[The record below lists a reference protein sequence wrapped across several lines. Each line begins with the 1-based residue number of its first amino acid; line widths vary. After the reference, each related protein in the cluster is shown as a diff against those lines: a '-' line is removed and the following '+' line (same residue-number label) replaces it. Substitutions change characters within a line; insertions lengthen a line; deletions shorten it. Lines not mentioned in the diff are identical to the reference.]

1 MFISRKI
8 DVQICIRDEL
18 HGACILVSNGARRL
32 DRVAGQLFAKGRGQ
46 NGAWRFLDNLLPP
59 PLRGAIALVQMHDV
73 ALRIAKDL
81 HFEMAGM
88 VDQPLQHEPVIAES
102 VLCLA
107 PRRRKLVVKFG
118 CGADRAEFPALHR
131 RQRP

>member
-1 MFISRKI
+1 
-8 DVQICIRDEL
+8 
-18 HGACILVSNGARRL
+18 
-32 DRVAGQLFAKGRGQ
+32 
-46 NGAWRFLDNLLPP
+46 
-59 PLRGAIALVQMHDV
+59 MHDV

-107 PRRRKLVVKFG
+107 PRRRKLLAVNPLR
-118 CGADRAEFPALHR
+118 CGPREFHALLLR
-131 RQRP
+131 RRP